1 MATRPSQG
9 LDDLS
14 AEPRS
19 VDLRDSLSVLH
30 RRWLT
35 VVLITLLGGALAVGY
50 TLHKGQSYAA
60 TSQVVVQPA
69 TQGPINPPAAPNLQV
84 NMVTEQA
91 VAQSAPVTALAAKYM
106 TKNETSKTAAAVA
119 AGKMAS
125 HLTVAVPLLSNLLQI
140 TWKAGT
146 PQAAQAG
153 ANDFARAYLTYRQ
166 SLLSGQISHLS
177 AALTSQVATLQ
188 RQIRAVTRSLNNA
201 PAGSPRHQTLAVSL
215 SQLNNQL
222 SKANA
227 TLASLPTYNV
237 TGGTVIPA
245 PLPLTPAG
253 FTRKLI
259 LILGLLVGLLAGVA
273 VAIAR
278 DAFDDNLRDAE
289 VLERKIGAPT
299 LAILPS
305 SGVSHSQRRG
315 QESLFT
321 VSQPDSAAADAFRA
335 LRTTLTS
342 MSAGGGLSSIVV
354 VGADASVPASQVAAD
369 VGIALAESGRRT
381 LLVAGDLFG
390 SSLPQIFGQS
400 KAVGLTNVLVE
411 GADPASVTQ
420 HPTAAGGALLPVAVS
435 RQLTLLS
442 PGPPIA
448 RPLSVLDSVA
458 MGRFLKSL
466 HEEYDFVVLDAPP
479 ASEAADYLALA
490 RLADG
495 VVVAATEG
503 RSKARALAEMRRRLE
518 QIGGYVVGSIF
529 ISRRR
534 STNQG
539 RSYGHGL
546 AEPIPSAELA
556 GQRANGRVSGKGPT
570 STPTAQFRAGSTE
583 AGPSALAKITALSRD
598 PADTPQRLEQ
608 RSQ

>member
-9 LDDLS
+9 LDDLVT
-14 AEPRS
+14 EPRS
-19 VDLRDSLSVLH
+19 VDLRNFMTVLR

-35 VVLITLLGGALAVGY
+35 VVIITLLGGALAAGY

-91 VAQSAPVTALAAKYM
+91 VAQSGPVTALAARYM
-106 TKNETSKTAAAVA
+106 VKNETSRTVAAVA
-119 AGKMAS
+119 AGKMTS
-125 HLTVAVPLLSNLLQI
+125 HLTVTVPLLSNLLQI

-146 PQAAQAG
+146 PRAAQAG
-153 ANDFARAYLTYRQ
+153 ANDFAHAYLAYRQ
-166 SLLSGQISHLS
+166 SLLSGQIGRLS

-188 RQIRAVTRSLNNA
+188 RQIRTVTKSLNNA
-201 PAGSPRHQTLAVSL
+201 PGGSPRHQTLAAAL
-215 SQLNNQL
+215 GQLNSQL
-222 SKANA
+222 SKANG

-237 TGGTVIPA
+237 TGGTVISA
-245 PLPLTPAG
+245 PLPLSPAG
-253 FTRKLI
+253 FSRKLI
-259 LILGLLVGLLAGVA
+259 VILGLLVGLLAGAA
-273 VAIAR
+273 VALAR
-278 DAFDDNLRDAE
+278 DALDDNLRDAE

-305 SGVSHSQRRG
+305 SGASHNQRRG
-315 QESLFT
+315 QENLFT
-321 VSQPDSAAADAFRA
+321 VSQPDSYAADAFRA

-354 VGADASVPASQVAAD
+354 VGADGSVPASQVAAD
-369 VGIALAESGRRT
+369 IGIALAESGRHT

-400 KAVGLTNVLVE
+400 KTSGLTNVLVE
-411 GADPASVTQ
+411 GADPAAVTQ
-420 HPTAAGGALLPVAVS
+420 HPTSAGGAVLPLAVA
-435 RQLTLLS
+435 RQLALLS
-442 PGPPIA
+442 PGPHIA

-503 RSKARALAEMRRRLE
+503 KSKASALAEMRRRLE

-534 STNQG
+534 PTN
-539 RSYGHGL
+539 RSRAYDHGL
-546 AEPIPSAELA
+546 AEPIPSAEPA
-556 GQRANGRVSGKGPT
+556 GQRANGRVSSKGPT
-570 STPTAQFRAGSTE
+570 STPTAQFTADRTDAGL
-583 AGPSALAKITALSRD
+583 SALAKISSLARD
-598 PADTPQRLEQ
+598 PADSPQRLEQ
-608 RSQ
+608 WP